1 MAPKFGPTMKC
12 KCGSKKFSP
21 VGVQKKFGNSGAQA
35 MYLVNCDH
43 CRTTVSTSK
52 TAFALYRLINSRPS
66 LSREFLKLYD
76 LA

>member
-1 MAPKFGPTMKC
+1 MQC
-12 KCGSKKFSP
+12 KCGSKMFTP
-21 VGVQKKFGNSGAQA
+21 VGVQKKLTNNSPQV
-35 MYLVNCDH
+35 MYLVNCDQ

-52 TAFALYRLINSRPS
+52 TSYALYRLIAQRSS